1 MFGIDDDDYDDEEES
16 KMQKPDLL
24 DADQNDKLPQ

>member
-1 MFGIDDDDYDDEEES
+1 MFGIDDDDYDDEEEE

-24 DADQNDKLPQ
+24 DADQKDK

>member
-1 MFGIDDDDYDDEEES
+1 MFGIDDDDYYDEEEE

-24 DADQNDKLPQ
+24 DADQND